1 MEIPGLELTIC
12 FDCVLLLT
20 ICWERA
26 MSNKFRRERK
36 DKYAAVK
43 MISASLEQDNLHL
56 VARFSGI
63 SRIDLITEILDIP
76 DF

>member
-1 MEIPGLELTIC
+1 
-12 FDCVLLLT
+12 
-20 ICWERA
+20 

-36 DKYAAVK
+36 DKYAAVE
-43 MISASLEQDNLHL
+43 MILASLEQDNLHL